1 MAKIPLIIDC
11 DPGHDDAI
19 ALMLAA
25 SASDLFDIKAVT
37 TVGGAQSVDKTY
49 YNARRVLAA
58 IGLDVPVARG
68 AAQPMVRKAL
78 GGTEIVHG
86 QSGLDGPA
94 LPEPEGE
101 PCPLTAFELLCQ
113 VLEEVEE
120 PVTICPTGPM
130 TNMGILLAVRP
141 DLKKKIKQF
150 SIMGGGFYMGNW
162 TAAAEFNILADP
174 EAAKILFDSGIPI
187 IMSGLDVTHKA
198 YVTREE
204 NEVLRQNGN
213 RCSVLAAELIDYF
226 SRYHYEVEKLPGCT
240 LHDPCAVAY
249 LLAPEIFSGKP
260 CHVEI
265 DVDGTYTLGKTVVD
279 WFGHT
284 GKEKNVLVLY
294 DVNRPAF
301 VKLLTEQLARLR

>member
-1 MAKIPLIIDC
+1 MKKIPLIIDC

-25 SASDLFDIKAVT
+25 SSDKFDIKAVT
-37 TVGGAQSVDKTY
+37 CVGGAQSVDKTF

-58 IGLDVPVARG
+58 IGLEVPCARG
-68 AAQPMVRKAL
+68 AQQPMIRKAL

-86 QSGLDGPA
+86 ESGLDGPI
-94 LPEPEGE
+94 LPEPLNEG
-101 PCPLTAFELLCQ
+101 CGMTAFELLCK
-113 VLEEVEE
+113 VLQESDE
-120 PVTICPTGPM
+120 PVTICPTGPL
-130 TNMGILLAVRP
+130 TNIGILLAVRP
-141 DLKKKIKQF
+141 DLKSKIKEF

-174 EAAKILFDSGIPI
+174 EAAKVVFDSGIPI

-240 LHDPCAVAY
+240 LHDPCAIAY
-249 LLAPEIFSGKP
+249 LMVPEIFSGKM
-260 CHVEI
+260 CNVQI
-265 DVDGTYTLGKTVVD
+265 DVDGVYTLGKTVVD
-279 WFGHT
+279 WFDHL
-284 GKEKNVLVLY
+284 KAPKNVNVLY
-294 DVNRPAF
+294 DVDREAF
-301 VKLLTEQLARLR
+301 VKLLVEQLAKLR

>member
-25 SASDLFDIKAVT
+25 SASDVFDLRAVT
-37 TVGGAQSVDKTY
+37 TVGGAQSVDKTF
-49 YNARRVLAA
+49 YNARRVLTV

-86 QSGLDGPA
+86 ESGLDGPK
-94 LPEPEGE
+94 LPEPDLT
-101 PCPLTAFELLCQ
+101 PCNLTAFELLCK
-113 VLEEVEE
+113 VLEEAEE

-130 TNMGILLAVRP
+130 TNIGILLAVRP
-141 DLKKKIKQF
+141 DLKKKIKEF

-174 EAAKILFDSGIPI
+174 EAAKIMFDSGIPI

-204 NEVLRQNGN
+204 NEVIRANGN

-226 SRYHYEVEKLPGCT
+226 SRYHYEVEHLPGCT

-249 LLAPEIFSGKP
+249 LLKPEIRQALSCG
-260 CHVEI
+260 
-265 DVDGTYTLGKTVVD
+265 Y
-279 WFGHT
+279 
-284 GKEKNVLVLY
+284 
-294 DVNRPAF
+294 
-301 VKLLTEQLARLR
+301 

>member
-1 MAKIPLIIDC
+1 MAKKIPLIIDC

-25 SASDLFDIKAVT
+25 SSDKFDLKAVT

-49 YNARRVLAA
+49 YNARRILAA
-58 IGLDVPVARG
+58 IGLQVPCARG

-86 QSGLDGPA
+86 ESGLDGPV
-94 LPEPEGE
+94 LPEPTEE
-101 PCPLTAFELLCQ
+101 SCKLTAFELLCKT
-113 VLEEVEE
+113 LEEAEE

-130 TNMGILLAVRP
+130 TNIGILLAVRP
-141 DLKKKIKQF
+141 DLKPKIKEF

-174 EAAKILFDSGIPI
+174 EAAKIMFDSGIPI

-204 NEVLRQNGN
+204 NEVLRANGN
-213 RCSVLAAELIDYF
+213 ACSVLAAELIDYF

-240 LHDPCAVAY
+240 LHDPCAIAY
-249 LLAPEIFSGKP
+249 LMATEIFTGKQ
-260 CHVEI
+260 CHVDI
-265 DVDGTYTLGKTVVD
+265 DVNGQYTLGKTIVD
-279 WFGHT
+279 WFDHLHLP
-284 GKEKNVLVLY
+284 KNTLVLH
-294 DVNRPAF
+294 DVDRKAF
-301 VKLLTEQLARLR
+301 VELLTTQLAKLR

>member
-25 SASDLFDIKAVT
+25 SASDVFDLRAVT
-37 TVGGAQSVDKTY
+37 TVGGAQSVDKTF
-49 YNARRVLAA
+49 YNARRVLTV

-86 QSGLDGPA
+86 ESGLDGPK
-94 LPEPEGE
+94 LPEPDLT
-101 PCPLTAFELLCQ
+101 PCNLTAFELLCK
-113 VLEEVEE
+113 VLEEAEE

-130 TNMGILLAVRP
+130 TNIGIL
-141 DLKKKIKQF
+141 
-150 SIMGGGFYMGNW
+150 
-162 TAAAEFNILADP
+162 LADP
-174 EAAKILFDSGIPI
+174 EAAKIMFDSGIPI

-204 NEVLRQNGN
+204 NEVIRANGN

-226 SRYHYEVEKLPGCT
+226 SRYHYEVEHLPGCT

-249 LLAPEIFSGKP
+249 LLKPEIFTGKL
-260 CHVEI
+260 CHVDI
-265 DVDGTYTLGKTVVD
+265 DVNGQYTLGKTIVD
-279 WFGHT
+279 WFDHT
-284 GKEKNVLVLY
+284 HKEKNVLVLH
-294 DVNRPAF
+294 DVDRPAF
-301 VKLLTEQLARLR
+301 VELLTTQLAKLR